1 MSKKSRTAFSSGFCR
16 TPSAVLVAVVLSLCA
31 GCFLSGAPVDQK
43 KSPTAP
49 TAGADNALTALIRQ
63 AAKSTASLKSA
74 HLVLATT
81 GKIDGLAHISS
92 ADLDVR
98 VGPLGAAGKVAYD
111 GQVDVPFVL
120 MDDAAFVRLFD
131 EWTNIGSVEDL
142 FAPGLIDPSAGVAK
156 ILASIVDP
164 QAGGSETIDGTATT
178 KVTGS
183 VPVDAAKIMLP
194 QANGPKKITV
204 WIKPDGDH
212 QVVRS
217 LVEVSPGSAVQN
229 TLSKWNVPVTISK
242 QP

>member
-1 MSKKSRTAFSSGFCR
+1 VKQKSTAVFRAGLRRMSQA
-16 TPSAVLVAVVLSLCA
+16 ALVAVALSLSA
-31 GCFLSGAPVDQK
+31 GCFLSGAPTGQQQEGAV
-43 KSPTAP
+43 P
-49 TAGADNALTALIRQ
+49 TAGVDRALAALIHQ
-63 AAKSTASLKSA
+63 AAKSTASLHSA

-111 GQVDVPFVL
+111 GQINVPFVL
-120 MDDAAFVRLFD
+120 MDNAAFVRLFD

-156 ILASIVDP
+156 ILESVVDP
-164 QAGGSETIDGTATT
+164 QAGGSETIDGTVTT

-183 VPVDAAKIMLP
+183 VPVEAAKIMLP
-194 QANGPKKITV
+194 QANGPKKIAV

-217 LVEVSPGSAVQN
+217 LVEVSPGSTVQN
-229 TLSKWNVPVTISK
+229 TLSQWNVPVTISK